1 MWCVGPGSDHK
12 KFLMTK
18 LANFIGAH
26 GRCGMAAAKAETS
39 ASGAS
44 SPERPPP
51 PAPAPPRP
59 RYGLLRLKLP
69 PGLEL
74 MPDEYITTVEIIVEW
89 IVSAARNHC
98 SHSLLLAA
106 HTHTRTLAGVLL

>member
-1 MWCVGPGSDHK
+1 
-12 KFLMTK
+12 MTK

-59 RYGLLRLKLP
+59 RYGLLQLRLP

-74 MPDEYITTVEIIVEW
+74 MPDEYITTVEIIIEW

-98 SHSLLLAA
+98 SHCLLLAA